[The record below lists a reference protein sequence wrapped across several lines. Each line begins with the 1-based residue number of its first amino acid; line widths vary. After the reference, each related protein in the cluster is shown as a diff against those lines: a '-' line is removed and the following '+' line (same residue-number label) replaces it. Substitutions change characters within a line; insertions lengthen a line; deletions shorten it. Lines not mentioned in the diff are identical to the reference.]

1 MALDHDHDRVRT
13 HTAEDV
19 LRRIDAQTTAHLEH
33 YASAAPE
40 VVNRRLDELDREWD
54 TDRAIE
60 LEASL
65 MGLFGLALGA
75 LRPALLT
82 LPIFVGSAVLL
93 HALTGRYPLLPLFRH
108 MGLRTAREINRERY
122 RIKGLTRRFRGHGVG
137 RRSAQSICGSEHFT
151 IRRNTHSVEEVL
163 YESADRSTH

>member
-1 MALDHDHDRVRT
+1 MALDHDRVRT

-19 LRRIDAQTTAHLEH
+19 LRRIDEQTTAHLEH
-33 YASAAPE
+33 YASAAPDE
-40 VVNRRLDELDREWD
+40 VNRRLDELDREWD
-54 TDRAIE
+54 TDRVIE

-65 MGLFGLALGA
+65 MGLFGLALGV

-82 LPIFVGSAVLL
+82 FPMFVGSAVLL

-122 RIKGLTRRFRGHGVG
+122 ALKALRGDFADMAPADVMRSNSAAPTVSPAGQTRI
-137 RRSAQSICGSEHFT
+137 Q
-151 IRRNTHSVEEVL
+151 
-163 YESADRSTH
+163 

>member
-1 MALDHDHDRVRT
+1 MALDHDRVRR

-19 LRRIDAQTTAHLEH
+19 LRRIDEQTTVQLEH
-33 YASAAPE
+33 YAGAAPE
-40 VVNRRLDELDREWD
+40 DVNRRLDELDREWD

-82 LPIFVGSAVLL
+82 LPMFVGSAVLL

-122 RIKGLTRRFRGHGVG
+122 ALKALRGDFADMEPADVVRSQAAPPTVSPASQTRI
-137 RRSAQSICGSEHFT
+137 Q
-151 IRRNTHSVEEVL
+151 
-163 YESADRSTH
+163 